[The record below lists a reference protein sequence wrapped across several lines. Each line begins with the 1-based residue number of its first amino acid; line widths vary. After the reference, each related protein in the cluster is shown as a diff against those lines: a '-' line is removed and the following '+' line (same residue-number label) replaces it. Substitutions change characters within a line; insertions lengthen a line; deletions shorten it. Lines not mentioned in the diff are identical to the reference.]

1 MADSAEDKSMTAVA
15 GELWQLVVAYF
26 KQETIE
32 PMKGL
37 IRFVGVG
44 AGAMF
49 CMGIGAVLL
58 LLAGLRALQT
68 ETGDAFDGN
77 LTVLPYVI
85 VLVGAGLVAGLAV
98 RAIGAE
104 KRRSE
109 RASGGTS

>member
-1 MADSAEDKSMTAVA
+1 VADSAEDKSMTAVA

-37 IRFVGVG
+37 LRFIGVG

-77 LTVLPYVI
+77 LTWVPYLI
-85 VLVGAGLVAGLAV
+85 VLVGAGLIAGLAV

-109 RASGGTS
+109 RASEGTS

>member
-1 MADSAEDKSMTAVA
+1 MTAVA

-32 PMKGL
+32 PLKGL
-37 IRFVGVG
+37 IRFVAVG

-49 CMGIGAVLL
+49 CVGIGSVLV

-77 LTVLPYVI
+77 WSVLPYVI
-85 VLVGAGLVAGLAV
+85 VFFAALLIAVLAG

-109 RASGGTS
+109 RASGRTS

>member
-1 MADSAEDKSMTAVA
+1 VADSPENKSMTAVA
-15 GELWQLVVAYF
+15 GELWQLVVAYI

-37 IRFVGVG
+37 LRFVAAG

-49 CMGIGAVLL
+49 CLGIGSVLL
-58 LLAGLRALQT
+58 LLALLRVLQT
-68 ETGDAFDGN
+68 ETGTAFDGN
-77 LTVLPYVI
+77 WSVLPYVI
-85 VLVGAGLVAGLAV
+85 VFFAALLIAMLAV

-109 RASGGTS
+109 RASGRTS